1 MFVIIGTTFRDAGT
15 SIRLERGSKKV
26 EGNGNLWNTKKSL
39 SICLLLFNNVDLKN
53 NKGNYRKF
61 VSIRSW

>member
-1 MFVIIGTTFRDAGT
+1 MEIYVK
-15 SIRLERGSKKV
+15 LK
-26 EGNGNLWNTKKSL
+26 NCYQL
-39 SICLLLFNNVDLKN
+39 CLLLFNNNVDLKN